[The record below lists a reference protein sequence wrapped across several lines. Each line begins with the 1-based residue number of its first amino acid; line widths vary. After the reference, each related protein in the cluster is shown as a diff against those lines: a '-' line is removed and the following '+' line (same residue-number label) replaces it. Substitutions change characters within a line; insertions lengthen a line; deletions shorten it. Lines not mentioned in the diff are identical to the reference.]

1 MKKACSMCGIKKEHG
16 DFVKCTA
23 NKGGVRSYCKKCQGK
38 AILEWRKNNPE
49 KCRQWQREWRKSN
62 PEKTRDAYRRGAA
75 TRRSN
80 PKYRLSNSISS
91 GILQSIKNGAKA
103 NRHWESLVDFT
114 ADQLKE
120 HLEQLFRPGWTW
132 ENYGSVW
139 HIDHKT
145 PIAVFNFDKPE
156 DIDFRIC
163 WSLKNLQ
170 PMDVMENKIK
180 SAKIDKP
187 FQPSLAIGG

>member
-1 MKKACSMCGIKKEHG
+1 
-16 DFVKCTA
+16 
-23 NKGGVRSYCKKCQGK
+23 
-38 AILEWRKNNPE
+38 
-49 KCRQWQREWRKSN
+49 
-62 PEKTRDAYRRGAA
+62 
-75 TRRSN
+75 
-80 PKYRLSNSISS
+80 
-91 GILQSIKNGAKA
+91 LQSIKNGAKA